1 VLVPWTPLTPS
12 RRERAVRRLGVAA
25 LLAAAAALLAAV
37 AGGEALDPWPAG
49 AALLALLAGVF
60 AARST
65 ATDPIEVGVDR
76 SGALTVRG
84 AADGISGPEHG
95 VQCVFAAPWLITLK
109 RDTMLIPIW
118 PDSVPV
124 NTYRRLWVH
133 VRWGAGRQPADLPA
147 RIAPGQPE

>member
-25 LLAAAAALLAAV
+25 SLATAAALLGAAV
-37 AGGEALDPWPAG
+37 GGEALDPLPAS

-65 ATDPIEVGVDR
+65 PTGPIEVGVDR

-84 AADGISGPEHG
+84 ATGCIDAPEHRLK
-95 VQCVFAAPWLITLK
+95 CVFAAPWLITVK
-109 RDTMLIPIW
+109 RGTMLIPIW
-118 PDSVPV
+118 PDSVPG
-124 NTYRRLWVH
+124 NAYRRLWVH
-133 VRWGAGRQPADLPA
+133 VRWGAGRQPADRPA